1 MDAVIIAGI
10 AASVCAFTCAYAA
23 VLAVSASM
31 RSRRVALAAQ
41 GDALSPGALL
51 RWRLRNGYA
60 MLLPVVSYA
69 IRIKPVH
76 RFAVGLVELC
86 SERGWATSPQ
96 KALSVVTAAS
106 LLISCVA
113 GVALGSVV
121 SAVAVGICSLALV
134 AAVLGNMRDKR
145 EEAVRNAVP
154 EALESMTVCFGSGFT
169 LLQTFRQVASDTP
182 GPLGVTFARCAH
194 VLEMGGDAS
203 QALREM
209 RVGAHASELAFVA
222 VALDVQH
229 QSGGAMRQ
237 VLDAAAETVK
247 SEIELRRTLR
257 VQTAQA
263 RLSARIVVVMPFIL
277 IAAFSLASPDF
288 LTPFF
293 TSVFGYALLG
303 VALVMQAAGV
313 VLVRRALE
321 VEGVS

>member
-1 MDAVIIAGI
+1 
-10 AASVCAFTCAYAA
+10 
-23 VLAVSASM
+23 
-31 RSRRVALAAQ
+31 
-41 GDALSPGALL
+41 
-51 RWRLRNGYA
+51 
-60 MLLPVVSYA
+60 
-69 IRIKPVH
+69 
-76 RFAVGLVELC
+76 
-86 SERGWATSPQ
+86 
-96 KALSVVTAAS
+96 
-106 LLISCVA
+106 
-113 GVALGSVV
+113 
-121 SAVAVGICSLALV
+121 
-134 AAVLGNMRDKR
+134 
-145 EEAVRNAVP
+145 
-154 EALESMTVCFGSGFT
+154 
-169 LLQTFRQVASDTP
+169 
-182 GPLGVTFARCAH
+182 
-194 VLEMGGDAS
+194 MGGDAS